1 MKTALVT
8 GGTSGIGLCAA
19 QELLKAGYTVYT
31 FSRRGSGPAG
41 MTHLAVDVTD
51 EAAVVQAVD
60 TIISRENRLDLVLH
74 CAGFGISGAVEF
86 TDTADA
92 QRLFDVNFFG
102 IVRVNK
108 AAISHL
114 RQSKGR
120 IIHVSSVAAPVAIPF
135 QTYYSC
141 TKAAVNDYSLALANE
156 LRPFGISV
164 CAVMPGDIRTGF
176 TAAREKDEL
185 GDALYGGRIHRSVTR
200 MEHDEQ
206 TGMSPEQAGR
216 FLRKIAEKRRIRPL
230 YAIGFSYQCICLLV
244 KLLPAAWVNRLVC
257 MLYGK

>member
-19 QELLKAGYTVYT
+19 RELAAAGYNVYT
-31 FSRRGSGPAG
+31 FSRRGTGPAG

-51 EAAVVQAVD
+51 EAAVQQAVARIVSETD
-60 TIISRENRLDLVLH
+60 RLDLVLH

-92 QRLFDVNFFG
+92 QRLFEVNFFG

-108 AAISHL
+108 AAIPHL
-114 RQSKGR
+114 RQSRGR

-135 QTYYSC
+135 QTYYSA
-141 TKAAVNDYSLALANE
+141 TKAAINDYSLALANE
-156 LRPFGISV
+156 LRPFRISV

-176 TAAREKDEL
+176 TAAREKTVL
-185 GDALYGGRIHRSVTR
+185 GDDLYNGRIHRSVSR

-206 TGMSPEQAGR
+206 TGMAPEQAGK
-216 FLRKIAEKRRIRPL
+216 FLRKIAEKTRVKPL
-230 YAIGFSYQCICLLV
+230 CTIGFSYQCICLLV
-244 KLLPAAWVNRLVC
+244 KLLPAALVNRLVYL
-257 MLYGK
+257 LYGK

>member
-51 EAAVVQAVD
+51 EAAVVRAVD
-60 TIISRENRLDLVLH
+60 AIISRENRLDLVLH

-120 IIHVSSVAAPVAIPF
+120 IP
-135 QTYYSC
+135 
-141 TKAAVNDYSLALANE
+141 
-156 LRPFGISV
+156 R
-164 CAVMPGDIRTGF
+164 
-176 TAAREKDEL
+176 
-185 GDALYGGRIHRSVTR
+185 R
-200 MEHDEQ
+200 M
-206 TGMSPEQAGR
+206 
-216 FLRKIAEKRRIRPL
+216 
-230 YAIGFSYQCICLLV
+230 
-244 KLLPAAWVNRLVC
+244 
-257 MLYGK
+257 

>member
-19 QELLKAGYTVYT
+19 QELAKAGYSVYT
-31 FSRRGSGPAG
+31 FSRRGVGPAG

-51 EAAVVQAVD
+51 ESAVTQAVD
-60 TIISRENRLDLVLH
+60 TIFRRENRLDVVLH

-86 TDTADA
+86 TDTDDA
-92 QRLFDVNFFG
+92 KRLFDVNFFG

-108 AAISHL
+108 AAIPYL
-114 RQSKGR
+114 RQTRGR

-141 TKAAVNDYSLALANE
+141 TKAAVNDYTLALANE

-176 TAAREKDEL
+176 TAAREKAEQ
-185 GDALYGGRIHRSVTR
+185 GDDLYGGRIHRSVSR
-200 MEHDEQ
+200 MEQDEQ
-206 TGMSPEQAGR
+206 SGMPPEQAGR
-216 FLRKIAEKRRIRPL
+216 FLRKIAEKQQIRPL
-230 YAIGFSYQCICLLV
+230 YAIGFSYQCICTLV
-244 KLLPAAWVNRLVC
+244 KLLPAAWVNRLVFL
-257 MLYGK
+257 LYGK

>member
-8 GGTSGIGLCAA
+8 GGTSGIGLCTAK
-19 QELLKAGYTVYT
+19 ELVKAGYSVYT
-31 FSRRGSGPAG
+31 FSRRGIGPAG
-41 MTHLAVDVTD
+41 MTHLAVDVT
-51 EAAVVQAVD
+51 EESAVMEAVD
-60 TIISRENRLDLVLH
+60 EILRRENRLDLVVH

-86 TDTADA
+86 TDTADV

-102 IVRVNK
+102 IVRVNR
-108 AAISHL
+108 AVIPHL

-164 CAVMPGDIRTGF
+164 CSVMPGDIRTGF
-176 TAAREKDEL
+176 TSARKKTEL
-185 GDALYGGRIHRSVTR
+185 GDDLYGGRIRRSVAR
-200 MEHDEQ
+200 MERDEQ
-206 TGMSPEQAGR
+206 TGMSPEQAGK
-216 FLRKIAEKRRIRPL
+216 FLRRIAEKRHVKPL

-257 MLYGK
+257 QLYGK